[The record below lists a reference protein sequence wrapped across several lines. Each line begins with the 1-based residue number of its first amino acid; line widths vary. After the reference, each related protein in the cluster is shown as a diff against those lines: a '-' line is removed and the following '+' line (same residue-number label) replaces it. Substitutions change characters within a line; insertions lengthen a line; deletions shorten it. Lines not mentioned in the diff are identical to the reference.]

1 MAGNVGSTDTPAVVA
16 VAYGKIAKSLKKLG
30 ELSLALKVCDKGIER
45 FPDNGNIHIIKG
57 EVQVACYN
65 ADNTKTSHL
74 KSALGSFEKALRL
87 DPHNYLAKLLASQIY
102 LKAGGRKQART
113 LLADILKTSPGDEKA
128 SSLMALIN
136 QKEKA
141 SGARKI
147 VSAQKQVVTA
157 EPAVTPD
164 RQPLMVAEGGEDEPA
179 DPQELTS
186 WSLDEKV
193 EIGNEETDDD
203 EIVIEAL
210 SAKLSLFSRL
220 EGLSGIMI
228 LDRNGQPVKIVN
240 KAGLDENV
248 VPSLVFNLH
257 KASVS
262 GAKRFGMGN
271 FRRGTL
277 VCPVGTIITEEL
289 PQFGVLAV
297 IVDNDANM
305 ATVDKRIHRYLAE
318 VAL

>member
-45 FPDNGNIHIIKG
+45 FPDNGNIHIVKG
-57 EVQVACYN
+57 EVQVARYN
-65 ADNTKTSHL
+65 ADNTKTSYL

-102 LKAGGRKQART
+102 LKAGGRKQARA
-113 LLADILKTSPGDEKA
+113 LLSDVLKTSPGDEKA

-141 SGARKI
+141 SIARKAMP
-147 VSAQKQVVTA
+147 AQKEVVTA
-157 EPAVTPD
+157 EPAVAS
-164 RQPLMVAEGGEDEPA
+164 QPLVVAEEPA
-179 DPQELTS
+179 DPKELTS
-186 WSLDEKV
+186 WSLDERV
-193 EIGNEETDDD
+193 EVGNEETDDD

-210 SAKLSLFSRL
+210 SAKLSIFSRL
-220 EGLSGIMI
+220 EGLSGIFI

-240 KAGLDENV
+240 KARLDENV

-262 GAKRFGMGN
+262 GAKRFGMGD
-271 FRRGTL
+271 FKRGTL